1 MQLDS
6 PRRRSIR
13 LRGYDYST
21 PGAYFITVC
30 TQNRLPLFGEVA
42 NDKMASNRLG
52 EVVQNSWE
60 KLPDHYDDLI
70 LDAFVL
76 MPNHVHGV
84 IILEDGTTGV
94 GAGFKPA
101 LPASRRRHGV
111 PEIVRAF
118 KTFSA
123 RRINKMRESP
133 GTPVWQ
139 RGFYDHVIRN
149 QHELGRVRAYVMD
162 NPRKWSEDVDNPVNW
177 RRRGRVSNPAPTIVL
192 HPRPARPTHTDVR

>member
-1 MQLDS
+1 MQLDA

-13 LRGYDYST
+13 LRGYDYSN

-30 TQNRLPLFGEVA
+30 TQDRLPLLGEVA
-42 NDKMASNRLG
+42 DCEMAPNRLG
-52 EVVQNSWE
+52 EVIQDCWAN
-60 KLPDHYDDLI
+60 LPDHYHNLV
-70 LDAFVL
+70 LDAFIV

-84 IILEDGTTGV
+84 IILEDETTGV

-101 LPASRRRHGV
+101 LPAAVSRKRRGV
-111 PEIVRAF
+111 PEIVRSF

-123 RRINKMRESP
+123 RKVNEMRGLP

-149 QHELGRVRAYVMD
+149 RRELDRVRAYVMD
-162 NPRKWSEDVDNPVNW
+162 NPRKWGEDADNPVNW
-177 RRRGRVSNPAPTIVL
+177 RGRGRVSTPPLRAI
-192 HPRPARPTHTDVR
+192 